1 MIVIKPIQERI
12 LAGLARYKFLTAS
25 QMERLEVGHKN
36 WFYIEARDLEKN
48 GFTKSVQYGAGT
60 RNGVKSEK
68 LHFLTPKGAKL
79 YAESV
84 KGVSMEQVKYPK
96 SHNSIV
102 KNDFAHRISMVST
115 QISYDRWAKANEVET
130 VFFDTYFDTVGSNR
144 NKEKGGTLRPKTRLD
159 FGEGNFADP
168 DGILFYDTG
177 SKKRLW
183 VLEVFNG
190 NDSGRVVKQL
200 RGICYA
206 MLHGITADKHGLKL
220 PERALIT
227 FEHEPNMKA
236 SIERMKQDHYFQMD
250 GIEDFFFFGLAEKVW
265 SDFGES
271 WVKMTGEAV
280 NLATV

>member
-1 MIVIKPIQERI
+1 
-12 LAGLARYKFLTAS
+12 
-25 QMERLEVGHKN
+25 
-36 WFYIEARDLEKN
+36 LEKD

-102 KNDFAHRISMVST
+102 KNDFAHRISMINT
-115 QISYDRWAKANEVET
+115 QISYDRWAEVGGVET
-130 VFFDTYFDTVGSNR
+130 IFFDTYFDKVGSNR
-144 NKEKGGTLRPKTRLD
+144 NKNKGGALKPKTRLE

-168 DGILFYDTG
+168 DGILLYSAG

-190 NDSGRVVKQL
+190 NDSGRVLKQL

-206 MLHGITADKHGLKL
+206 MLHGITADKYGLKL

-236 SIERMKQDHYFQMD
+236 SIERMNDDPYFKLD
-250 GIEDFFFFGLAEKVW
+250 GIEDFFYFGLAKNVW
-265 SDFGES
+265 ENFGGS

-280 NLATV
+280 DLTGV